1 MVSGPFTQHGV
12 VTTLR
17 RTYERDVEDGLV
29 RDHLH
34 LVRRAV
40 AEMAAKMPRHA
51 VRDDLV
57 SAGMI
62 GLAQA
67 ARSFDAARGVPFHR
81 YAATRI
87 KGALLDE
94 LRSQDWAS
102 RPVRAKARQMNHA
115 AESLTTRLGRM
126 PTTREL
132 AEAMGTDVA
141 AVDGLIS
148 DVHRA
153 TLLNYDGIVPS
164 GEGDAIFLVEEDN
177 PELEMLERERNAYLV
192 DAVRALPPR
201 LQTVVIGYFFQDR
214 SMQDIATELGVSE
227 SRVSQLRAEALD
239 LLRDGL
245 NSQLD
250 PSDLPDEPPVGRV
263 ARRKAAYFAAIAASS
278 TPADR
283 VGSAPRPAAVGA
295 CA

>member
-1 MVSGPFTQHGV
+1 M
-12 VTTLR
+12 
-17 RTYERDVEDGLV
+17 

-40 AEMAAKMPRHA
+40 AELATRMPRHA

-67 ARSFDAARGVPFHR
+67 ARSFDGSRGVPFHR
-81 YAATRI
+81 YAGTRI
-87 KGALLDE
+87 KGAMLDE

-102 RPVRAKARQMNHA
+102 RPVRAKARHMAQA
-115 AESLTTRLGRM
+115 ADRLTAGLGRA
-126 PTTREL
+126 PTTGEL
-132 AEAMGTDVA
+132 AEAMGADVA
-141 AVDGLIS
+141 AVEGLVS

-153 TLLNYDGIVPS
+153 TVLNYDGMIPS
-164 GEGDAIFLVEEDN
+164 GEGDSLLLVEEGN
-177 PELEMLERERNAYLV
+177 PELEILERERNAYLV

-201 LQTVVIGYFFQDR
+201 LQTVVIGYFFHDR
-214 SMQDIATELGVSE
+214 AMQDIATELGVSE

-239 LLRDGL
+239 LLREGL

-250 PSDLPDEPPVGRV
+250 PPPPAPEVPLGRA
-263 ARRKAAYFAAIAASS
+263 ARRKAAFFAAIAASS
-278 TPADR
+278 TPRDR
-283 VGSAPRPAAVGA
+283 LGSAPRPAPAAA